1 MIRMPAASFM
11 FVSTAIVLTVVL
23 ALLPGKADAQS
34 AEPKLVAQFGV
45 WGAYTASPGGKKV
58 CFALAKPSSSK
69 TNPPNR
75 SRDPGYLFISTRPAE
90 GVKEEVSV
98 NYGYPVKGE
107 GDLEIGTS
115 HFALHT
121 QGEGGWVKNA
131 AEEAGLVEMMRKGA
145 QVTVKGTSTRGT
157 ETTDV
162 YSLQGI
168 SQALDRA
175 AKECK

>member
-1 MIRMPAASFM
+1 MIRLPTAF
-11 FVSTAIVLTVVL
+11 FVFATLAIAL
-23 ALLPGKADAQS
+23 ALLPGKAAAQS
-34 AEPKLVAQFGV
+34 AEPRLVAQFGA

-58 CFALAKPSSSK
+58 CFALAKPASSK
-69 TNPPNR
+69 TNPANR
-75 SRDPGYLFISTRPAE
+75 PRDPGYLFISTRPAE
-90 GVKEEVSV
+90 GVKEEVSA

-115 HFALHT
+115 RFVLYT
-121 QGEGGWVKNA
+121 QGEGGWIKNA

-145 QVTVKGTSTRGT
+145 QVIVKGKSARGT

-162 YSLQGI
+162 YTLQGI

-175 AKECK
+175 ATECK